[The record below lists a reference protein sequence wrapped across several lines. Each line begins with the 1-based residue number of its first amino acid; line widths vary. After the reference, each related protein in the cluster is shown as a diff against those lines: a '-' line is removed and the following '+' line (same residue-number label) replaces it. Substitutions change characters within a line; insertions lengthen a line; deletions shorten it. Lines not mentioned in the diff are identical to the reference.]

1 MSGLTS
7 PKQEKFVYEDIFS
20 KNPHKPSSN
29 SLALEDQDKFVNEDN
44 SCKKPQKFSSNS
56 LKSLTVLLA
65 EDEDDLRRE
74 TAAFLELYC
83 GLVIQASNGREALA
97 LFDTHRPDLV
107 ISDIRMPVMDGL
119 ELAACLKGSSS
130 DTPLIFCTA
139 FTETSYLL
147 KAIELGVDAF
157 VRKPVDTDELLAAI
171 AKVTLPLLQRRE
183 IEGVSDELMA
193 SLRIQMGDTPAH
205 WGVVEQT
212 AKVARTSF
220 NVLLEGETGTGKS
233 RLAAIIHSLSPRR
246 GAPFITVQMG
256 ALPLNLA
263 ESELFGHVKGAFT
276 GADRNHTGLVEAAAG
291 GTIFLD
297 DIESCPPE
305 LQGKLLRFVEEKK
318 FIPVGSTVEKK
329 ADVRIIA
336 ASNRNL
342 KEEALAGHFREDLYY
357 RLADATIILPP
368 LRETP
373 AAIAPLALKFLRQTC
388 DELGR
393 NMAFLNDEASNLLVS
408 MSWPGNIR
416 QLKSVIRR
424 AALKAGN
431 VIGAADIETQSDPAG
446 VVPALLA
453 NSDIPVPPP
462 FPCGMD
468 KLESWSLEQAL
479 RYCGGKRMKT
489 ATMLGM
495 NYYTFRRR
503 LQKHGIT
510 AGEE

>member
-1 MSGLTS
+1 MTS
-7 PKQEKFVYEDIFS
+7 YANDTDSTP
-20 KNPHKPSSN
+20 
-29 SLALEDQDKFVNEDN
+29 
-44 SCKKPQKFSSNS
+44 
-56 LKSLTVLLA
+56 LKSLTILLV
-65 EDEDDLRRE
+65 EDEVELRYE

-83 GLVIQASNGREALA
+83 GRVIQAANGREALA
-97 LFDTHRPDLV
+97 QVTAQRPDLV

-119 ELAACLKGSSS
+119 ELAATLKERVGEM
-130 DTPLIFCTA
+130 PLIFCTA

-171 AKVTLPLLQRRE
+171 TKVALPLLQRRE
-183 IEGVSDELMA
+183 IEGVSNELMA

-205 WGVVEQT
+205 RDIVEQT
-212 AKVARTSF
+212 ARVARTSF

-233 RLAAIIHSLSPRR
+233 RLSAIVHSLSPRR
-246 GAPFITVQMG
+246 AAPFITVQMG

-263 ESELFGHVKGAFT
+263 ESELFGHLKGAFT
-276 GADRNHTGLVEAAAG
+276 GADRNRIGLVEAADG
-291 GTIFLD
+291 GTLFLD

-318 FIPVGSTVEKK
+318 FTQVGSTAEKK
-329 ADVRIIA
+329 VDVRIIA

-342 KEEALAGHFREDLYY
+342 KEEALAGRFREDLYY
-357 RLADATIILPP
+357 RLADATIALPP
-368 LRETP
+368 LRDTP

-393 NMAFLNDEASNLLVS
+393 TMASLDGEAGKLLAD
-408 MSWPGNIR
+408 MPWPGNIR

-424 AALKAGN
+424 AALKAGS
-431 VIGAADIETQSDPAG
+431 VIGVADIEMQCDPAG
-446 VVPALLA
+446 GVPALSG